1 MGVNENI
8 NTLFYHACSTGNGKT
23 SKNQQSK
30 EIKKKDQEPS
40 RNNNNKKYE

>member
-1 MGVNENI
+1 ME
-8 NTLFYHACSTGNGKT
+8 TLIRLFNGKQG
-23 SKNQQSK
+23 KNQQSK